1 MTVLKKP
8 RFIDPAGDPRTTALF
23 VRPPFLFRNV
33 TARSFPLRANTAV
46 LTNFCNNYLNM
57 DVDPSIVHYAPA
69 LPYVYLTIMNY
80 GSMVAASVQAQ
91 NVGWVSQHE
100 VAFMIIVQR
109 WRKENGKLVFKDWAT
124 VSPFI
129 FVDDQIS
136 LNTGREVYGWN
147 KVGCQ
152 INADIPLW
160 AGDPRAPL
168 RQFDLSIVDFA
179 KPYTGDVQS
188 DQTLLQVDLDAPP
201 TFTEF
206 PPDPRNPWSPL
217 WSIPSAIANT
227 ASFLGSAIDTALSLR
242 IRGYEDNRSL
252 SGVLAMAAKAGDKL
266 RSLLPG
272 IAGSLNVDQEATDLA
287 DAMAGLPKLFLDSV
301 TLKQF
306 RNPEIPSMA
315 CYQALV
321 NSKMGVD
328 RLNRAG
334 LLGDVNLLR
343 GDSSGGY
350 TIRIHQHDAQPIIQT
365 LGLVVDSWSP
375 ELSPDA
381 VANLKPVL
389 PMWLDVDL
397 YYGKGDVICSRA
409 PWGVAGPSGGW
420 IDEQKDK
427 LPAEPPEPS
436 VSSEPKTMPPPF
448 FNDSLGAATQP
459 IAGPFHFPDV
469 TGQVYPLLADPEKLA
484 AVVQNYLN
492 DPLKM
497 MYVPG
502 TDSGEANI
510 TKGWRFEPFGSYV
523 YMGIVAS
530 GGEFGQTWSNSNN
543 IGGLFDREITFG
555 IPVKWFDGDDN
566 LISLAM
572 IEPFMYS
579 NNGRAV
585 TSDREVDG
593 YNATA
598 ATIDSLQDPWL
609 TPNGPIAKRRF
620 LRVATEVIPVLNAGQ
635 KAQQRTLMEIDECEV
650 LPANDAA
657 GWRVVADGWGRDLI
671 EELKRK
677 TRLAATRAD
686 QVTGA
691 KALALELLAH
701 GMSIN
706 RLIFKQY
713 RDSEELDTA
722 CYQALV
728 QGTSTITSIYDMREI
743 DADCHLRIY
752 RQPGHPIAEALGLKI
767 ARTESYGGE
776 VIDIIQPSRPFWMR
790 YAARDDLSTVA
801 CYRADDGPWQ
811 NVHPWFAKA
820 NEDLSLNVGGA
831 VARRRLA
838 GQKPFFSQSGATR
851 VGKWL
856 ARTEDH
862 PAQARPTGAELQD
875 LLDRK
880 KMDAWFADRLK
891 SAVAGASL
899 HLDLKN
905 NSDQWLRRSLLNQIS
920 WIRVGLES
928 LGNAKDKE
936 KYVELFRSSILY
948 SVVSSLL
955 SCDIDPGSMED
966 LCHSLSLR
974 DLSAARK
981 IMQEKPLGADLFSAN
996 NLKDRVNKEYNE
1008 AVKQQSP
1015 SGFEIIE
1022 TELCKSLQLA
1032 ATGLGGWLNTTTTR
1046 MNENVLA
1053 WGWEGYFDCLVTV
1066 QSLMESLNYMRAL
1079 PSDRAQAFL
1088 IAFPSHGL
1096 AALES
1101 LAKYIEVKLQDADNG
1116 RAAKPKY
1123 RLVNFKELNETVSE
1137 LQLFKSTA
1145 NLLEQHVMDWVAPSR
1160 WAPIF
1165 HDNAK
1170 EIIESLPEMQL
1181 VIDDILSS
1189 EWENR
1194 GVTRWANPK
1203 AGRKPNQYIPDSPD
1217 VALHAKAQGLSRWI
1231 DPLTQQESQFWIAEL
1246 PFSPPPKRRPRRSRK
1261 ATKPSAKTEEAGPTA
1276 EAPPGG

>member
-1 MTVLKKP
+1 MAVLKKP
-8 RFIDPAGDPRTTALF
+8 RFIDPAGDPLTSALF

-33 TARSFPLRANTAV
+33 TARSFPLRANMAV

-80 GSMVAASVQAQ
+80 GSMAAASVQAQ

-100 VAFMIIVQR
+100 VAFMVVVQR

-129 FVDDQIS
+129 YVDDQLS

-147 KVGCQ
+147 KVECR
-152 INADIPLW
+152 IDADIPLW
-160 AGDPRAPL
+160 AGDPMAPL
-168 RQFDLSIVDFA
+168 RQFELSTVDFA
-179 KPYTGDVQS
+179 RPYAGDAQS
-188 DQTLLQVDLDAPP
+188 SQTLVQVDLDAPP
-201 TFTEF
+201 TFTQF
-206 PPDPRNPWSPL
+206 PPDPRNPWLPL

-252 SGVLAMAAKAGDKL
+252 SGVLAMAGKAGEKL

-272 IAGSLNVDQEATDLA
+272 IAGSLNADQEAADLA

-306 RNPEIPSMA
+306 RNPENPSLA

-328 RLNRAG
+328 RVNRVG

-365 LGLVVDSWSP
+365 LGLAVDSWSP
-375 ELSPDA
+375 ERSPDA

-389 PMWLDVDL
+389 PLWLDVDL
-397 YYGKGDVICSRA
+397 YYGRGEVICSRA
-409 PWGVAGPSGGW
+409 LWAESRPYGGW

-427 LPAEPPEPS
+427 VPVGSPEVIGSPEPG
-436 VSSEPKTMPPPF
+436 PPAPPQ

-492 DPLKM
+492 DPLSKM
-497 MYVPG
+497 YIPG
-502 TDSGEANI
+502 AVSGEDNI
-510 TKGWRFEPFGSYV
+510 AKGWRFEPFGSYV
-523 YMGIVAS
+523 YMGITVC
-530 GGEFGQTWSNSNN
+530 GNEFGQMWSNSNN
-543 IGGLFDREITFG
+543 IGEMFDREITFG
-555 IPVKWFDGDDN
+555 IPVKWYDGDNN

-572 IEPFMYS
+572 IEPFIYC

-593 YNATA
+593 YNTTA
-598 ATIDSLQDPWL
+598 ATIESLEDPWL
-609 TPNGPIAKRRF
+609 TPNGPIAARRF
-620 LRVATEVIPVLNAGQ
+620 LSVATEVIPALNAGQ
-635 KAQQRTLMEIDECEV
+635 KAQQRKLMEIDECEV
-650 LPANDAA
+650 LPVDDAA

-677 TRLAATRAD
+677 TGLASAQAE

-728 QGTSTITSIYDMREI
+728 HATTTITSIYDIREI
-743 DADCHLRIY
+743 EADCVVRIY
-752 RQPGHPIAEALGLKI
+752 RQPGHPIVEALGLKI
-767 ARTESYGGE
+767 QRTESSGGD
-776 VIDIIQPSRPFWMR
+776 VIDIIPPCRPFWMR
-790 YAARDDLSTVA
+790 YSTRDDLSTVA

-811 NVHPWFAKA
+811 NVHPWFAKS
-820 NEDLSLNVGGA
+820 NEELALKKEGV
-831 VARRRLA
+831 VVRRRLA

-862 PAQARPTGAELQD
+862 PALSRPTGANLRA
-875 LLDRK
+875 LLERK
-880 KMDAWFADRLK
+880 KMDAWFAGRLK
-891 SAVAGASL
+891 SKVNGASL
-899 HLDLKN
+899 HLCLKT
-905 NSDQWLRRSLLNQIS
+905 NSDQWLRRSLLNQLT
-920 WIRVGLES
+920 WIRVGFEAWGDSKAKSAYIEALGPFISQPS
-928 LGNAKDKE
+928 LAA
-936 KYVELFRSSILY
+936 FFSSGIQL
-948 SVVSSLL
+948 
-955 SCDIDPGSMED
+955 GSMYNFCE
-966 LCHSLSLR
+966 SLSLR
-974 DLSAARK
+974 DLSIVHRRLSEN
-981 IMQEKPLGADLFSAN
+981 IFDPVLFSARN
-996 NLKDRVNKEYNE
+996 TEDIFDRSRDQE
-1008 AVKQQSP
+1008 AKHQLLD
-1015 SGFEIIE
+1015 GAGILATDFY
-1022 TELCKSLQLA
+1022 KALQLVSA
-1032 ATGLGGWLNTTTTR
+1032 GLGAWFNLSTSGSNDDALG
-1046 MNENVLA
+1046 
-1053 WGWEGYFDCLVTV
+1053 WGWKGVFKTLVTV
-1066 QSLMESLNYMRAL
+1066 QSLTESFLYLSSL
-1079 PSDRAQAFL
+1079 PGDRAQAL
-1088 IAFPSHGL
+1088 ILTFPPHGL
-1096 AALES
+1096 VVLEN
-1101 LAKYIEVKLQDADNG
+1101 LAEYVTSKIENELEEKGPTPKYDLVKLKN
-1116 RAAKPKY
+1116 
-1123 RLVNFKELNETVSE
+1123 LNEMIDQLELFNSMSE
-1137 LQLFKSTA
+1137 LI
-1145 NLLEQHVMDWVAPSR
+1145 EQNVLDWVAPSR
-1160 WAPIF
+1160 WMPIF
-1165 HDNAK
+1165 HDEAR
-1170 EIIESLPEMQL
+1170 EIIESLSEIQL
-1181 VIDDILSS
+1181 VVDNILSS

-1203 AGRKPNQYIPDSPD
+1203 AGRMPNEFIPNTPD
-1217 VALHAKAQGLSRWI
+1217 VALHAVANGLTRWT
-1231 DPLTQQESQFWIAEL
+1231 DPLTRQHGPFWVAAA
-1246 PFSPPPKRRPRRSRK
+1246 PAPAPTKRRPRRSRK
-1261 ATKPSAKTEEAGPTA
+1261 HAAAPEGSEPVTGPTTG
-1276 EAPPGG
+1276 E

>member
-1 MTVLKKP
+1 MTVLRKP
-8 RFIDPAGDPRTTALF
+8 RFIDPAGDPLTTALF

-33 TARSFPLRANTAV
+33 TARSFPLRANMAV

-80 GSMVAASVQAQ
+80 GSMAAASVQAQ

-100 VAFMIIVQR
+100 VAFMIVVQR
-109 WRKENGKLVFKDWAT
+109 WRKENGKLIFKDWAT

-129 FVDDQIS
+129 FVDDQLS

-147 KVGCQ
+147 KVGCR

-168 RQFDLSIVDFA
+168 RQFDLSTVDFA
-179 KPYTGDVQS
+179 RPYAGDSQS

-227 ASFLGSAIDTALSLR
+227 ASLVGSVVDIALSLR

-266 RSLLPG
+266 RSVLPG
-272 IAGSLNVDQEATDLA
+272 IAGSLNVDQEAADLA

-306 RNPEIPSMA
+306 RNPENPSLA

-328 RLNRAG
+328 RVNRAG
-334 LLGDVNLLR
+334 ILGDVNLLR

-375 ELSPDA
+375 ERTPDA

-397 YYGKGDVICSRA
+397 YYGKGDIICSRA

-427 LPAEPPEPS
+427 LPPESLELAAPSQPRTTLPPL
-436 VSSEPKTMPPPF
+436 

-469 TGQVYPLLADPEKLA
+469 TAQVYPLLADPEKLA

-492 DPLKM
+492 DPLKN
-497 MYVPG
+497 MYIPG
-502 TDSGEANI
+502 ADSGEDNV

-523 YMGIVAS
+523 YMGIVVC
-530 GGEFGQTWSNSNN
+530 GDEFGQMWSNSNN

-555 IPVKWFDGDDN
+555 IPVKWYDGDNN

-620 LRVATEVIPVLNAGQ
+620 LRVATEVIPALNAGQ

-650 LPANDAA
+650 LPADDAA

-671 EELKRK
+671 
-677 TRLAATRAD
+677 
-686 QVTGA
+686 
-691 KALALELLAH
+691 
-701 GMSIN
+701 
-706 RLIFKQY
+706 
-713 RDSEELDTA
+713 
-722 CYQALV
+722 
-728 QGTSTITSIYDMREI
+728 
-743 DADCHLRIY
+743 
-752 RQPGHPIAEALGLKI
+752 
-767 ARTESYGGE
+767 
-776 VIDIIQPSRPFWMR
+776 
-790 YAARDDLSTVA
+790 
-801 CYRADDGPWQ
+801 
-811 NVHPWFAKA
+811 
-820 NEDLSLNVGGA
+820 
-831 VARRRLA
+831 
-838 GQKPFFSQSGATR
+838 
-851 VGKWL
+851 
-856 ARTEDH
+856 
-862 PAQARPTGAELQD
+862 
-875 LLDRK
+875 
-880 KMDAWFADRLK
+880 
-891 SAVAGASL
+891 
-899 HLDLKN
+899 
-905 NSDQWLRRSLLNQIS
+905 
-920 WIRVGLES
+920 
-928 LGNAKDKE
+928 
-936 KYVELFRSSILY
+936 
-948 SVVSSLL
+948 
-955 SCDIDPGSMED
+955 
-966 LCHSLSLR
+966 
-974 DLSAARK
+974 
-981 IMQEKPLGADLFSAN
+981 
-996 NLKDRVNKEYNE
+996 
-1008 AVKQQSP
+1008 
-1015 SGFEIIE
+1015 
-1022 TELCKSLQLA
+1022 
-1032 ATGLGGWLNTTTTR
+1032 
-1046 MNENVLA
+1046 
-1053 WGWEGYFDCLVTV
+1053 
-1066 QSLMESLNYMRAL
+1066 
-1079 PSDRAQAFL
+1079 
-1088 IAFPSHGL
+1088 
-1096 AALES
+1096 
-1101 LAKYIEVKLQDADNG
+1101 
-1116 RAAKPKY
+1116 
-1123 RLVNFKELNETVSE
+1123 
-1137 LQLFKSTA
+1137 
-1145 NLLEQHVMDWVAPSR
+1145 
-1160 WAPIF
+1160 
-1165 HDNAK
+1165 
-1170 EIIESLPEMQL
+1170 
-1181 VIDDILSS
+1181 
-1189 EWENR
+1189 
-1194 GVTRWANPK
+1194 
-1203 AGRKPNQYIPDSPD
+1203 
-1217 VALHAKAQGLSRWI
+1217 
-1231 DPLTQQESQFWIAEL
+1231 
-1246 PFSPPPKRRPRRSRK
+1246 
-1261 ATKPSAKTEEAGPTA
+1261 
-1276 EAPPGG
+1276 